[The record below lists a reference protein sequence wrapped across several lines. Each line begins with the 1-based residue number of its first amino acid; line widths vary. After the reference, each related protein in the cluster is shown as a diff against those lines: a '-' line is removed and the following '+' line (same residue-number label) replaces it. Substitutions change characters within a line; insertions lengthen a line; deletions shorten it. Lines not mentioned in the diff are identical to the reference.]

1 MKKELLVP
9 EQFRDLKDED
19 LKVADLRRERY
30 SQSRDVLAKEFNDAI
45 STRLL
50 ATASPKVK
58 CEKCGKEF
66 IAGITS
72 TENLKCP
79 ECRPSA

>member
-30 SQSRDVLAKEFNDAI
+30 SQSRDVLA
-45 STRLL
+45 
-50 ATASPKVK
+50 
-58 CEKCGKEF
+58 
-66 IAGITS
+66 
-72 TENLKCP
+72 
-79 ECRPSA
+79 